1 MVLCGDDKVKK
12 RKRYALFIQSQR
24 GAMDKFV
31 KKEQENI
38 SLSIDNDPNRL
49 SEHDNVSNASLHESL
64 NGNEQQRFQ
73 FNTFDPR
80 HWENLDNKTRDELV
94 ACGPKREFNLTFPL
108 DKYYRHFSY
117 QYYSRK
123 LSNGETCD
131 RNVLAN
137 DGLNDWK
144 HLSERLKKHEIS
156 VEHMA
161 NMKTWNEMLVRLET
175 SQTIDKE
182 LQREVRKEKERWRL
196 VLIRIIA
203 VMNCLAKQNLA
214 FRGSNEKLYQDRN
227 SNFLDMIKS
236 IAELM

>member
-1 MVLCGDDKVKK
+1 LQVV
-12 RKRYALFIQSQR
+12 Y
-24 GAMDKFV
+24 
-31 KKEQENI
+31 
-38 SLSIDNDPNRL
+38 LS
-49 SEHDNVSNASLHESL
+49 
-64 NGNEQQRFQ
+64 
-73 FNTFDPR
+73 
-80 HWENLDNKTRDELV
+80 
-94 ACGPKREFNLTFPL
+94 
-108 DKYYRHFSY
+108 
-117 QYYSRK
+117 
-123 LSNGETCD
+123 
-131 RNVLAN
+131 VLAN